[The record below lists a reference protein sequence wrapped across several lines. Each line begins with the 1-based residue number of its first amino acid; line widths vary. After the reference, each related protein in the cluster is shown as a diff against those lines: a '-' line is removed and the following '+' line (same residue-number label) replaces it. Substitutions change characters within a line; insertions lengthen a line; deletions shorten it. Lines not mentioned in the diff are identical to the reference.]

1 MPWKETSKMEER
13 QRFINSVLDGTK
25 PFNSI
30 CIDFDIST
38 KTGYKWYNRF
48 KQDGYSGLQDHSKK
62 PLSHPASLSEAI
74 VCDLISYKLA
84 HPGFG
89 PKKIRELYRRLH
101 ENNVPSL
108 SSVNRVLKRSGLVK
122 ERKRRRVT
130 PNGRLISEIA
140 IKSPNDLWTI
150 DFKGWWMSKD
160 NHRIEPFTVR
170 DDFSRFVLGSKLLE
184 NTKTESVKKEFVEL
198 FKRYGLPK
206 VIQSDNGSPF
216 ASRSNVR
223 GISQLSAWLISLG
236 IHINLSRPGKPQ
248 DNGGHERMH
257 RDLKE
262 SVQARFRKNAKQYQ
276 ADLDMWREE
285 FNKIRPHEALD
296 MKTPNEVFIKSNR
309 KYSNELTIIDYP
321 RDYMVRKVM
330 KDGYIRINNFSL
342 LITSALR
349 EYYVGLKV
357 VDSHELAVYF
367 CEVFLGIINMKTISF
382 KPMTLEKYEK

>member
-1 MPWKETSKMEER
+1 MDSRK
-13 QRFINSVLDGTK
+13 QFINTVLENK
-25 PFNSI
+25 APFTEI
-30 CIDFDIST
+30 CLEFNIST
-38 KTGYKWYNRF
+38 KTGYKWYHRF
-48 KQDGYSGLQDHSKK
+48 KQDGYSGLQDRSKT
-62 PLSHPASLSEAI
+62 PQSHPSSLSENV

-84 HPGFG
+84 HPRFG
-89 PKKIRELYRRLH
+89 PKKIHELYRRLH
-101 ENNVPSL
+101 ENKVPSL
-108 SSVNRVLKRSGLVK
+108 SSVKRVLKRSGLVEK
-122 ERKRRRVT
+122 RPKRKMQSG
-130 PNGRLISEIA
+130 GRLTHKLDINR
-140 IKSPNDLWTI
+140 PNDLWTI

-170 DDFSRFVLGSKLLE
+170 DDFSRFVLWSKLLE
-184 NTKTESVKKEFVEL
+184 NTKTVSVKKEFVEL

-216 ASRSNVR
+216 ASRSNVQ

-236 IHINLSRPGKPQ
+236 IHINLSRPGHPQ
-248 DNGGHERMH
+248 DNRGHERMH

-262 SVQARFRKNAKQYQ
+262 SVQVRYRKSAKQYQ
-276 ADLDMWREE
+276 FDLNLWRDE

-296 MKTPNEVFIKSNR
+296 MKTPSDVYCKSNR
-309 KYSNELTIIDYP
+309 KYSNELIIIDYP
-321 RDYMVRKVM
+321 GDYMVRKVM
-330 KDGYIRINNFSL
+330 KDGYIKINNISL

-367 CEVFLGIINMKTISF
+367 VQVFLGIINLKTASF